1 MGGHPGTLIEIQS
14 TAAGVVLPVRAQ
26 PGAKKNA
33 ITGEHAGMLK
43 VSVTAPPE
51 DGKAN
56 AAIIELLAKELGI
69 SKSSIELIAGATHR
83 HKRFLLAN
91 VRREQLPW

>member
-1 MGGHPGTLIEIQS
+1 MIEIQL
-14 TAAGVVLPVRAQ
+14 TAAGVVLPVKAQ

-43 VSVTAPPE
+43 VAVTAPPE

-56 AAIIELLAKELGI
+56 AAIIELLAGELGI
-69 SKSSIELIAGATHR
+69 SKSNIELISGATHR
-83 HKRFLLAN
+83 HKRFLIVN
-91 VRREQLPW
+91 VEREQLPW